1 MLSPDWLVA
10 QPQAGTVWERESR
23 VAKQRK
29 GGNNTNPQQTH
40 HKPPQTTDPESMTM
54 KTLAPLILL
63 LLCFLSWAPRSGEAT
78 DHPLAST
85 LFQISI
91 YDIGCNTHT
100 AQGYVGQNLTL
111 SPFGVIQIGFWSQLP
126 TYGERS
132 AYKASPNEGA
142 LGFVMNWQPDNAG
155 TYQSSWLNEDSN
167 GCYWGAVID
176 DVASTG
182 VQIAPMGSGACSWSL
197 C

>member
-1 MLSPDWLVA
+1 
-10 QPQAGTVWERESR
+10 
-23 VAKQRK
+23 
-29 GGNNTNPQQTH
+29 
-40 HKPPQTTDPESMTM
+40 MTM
-54 KTLAPLILL
+54 TEKTSPPLLSLLLSLL
-63 LLCFLSWAPRSGEAT
+63 LLCFLSLARSGEALSEGLMEQRV
-78 DHPLAST
+78 DHPLSST

-100 AQGYVGQNLTL
+100 AQGYVGQNLTV
-111 SPFGVIQIGFWSQLP
+111 SSFGVIQIGFWTQLP

-132 AYKASPNEGA
+132 VYRASPNEGA

-182 VQIAPMGSGACSWSL
+182 VQIAPAGSGACSWSL